1 MRSAWV
7 PTNSKDR
14 NAIWLAK
21 PWNAGE
27 RERKEETR
35 HLYFTHKWLK
45 LASASVTAD
54 SDSQWMFYS
63 AKWCQLERLN
73 ALSVLTVVQPEALQT
88 EMNSNCETFKPS
100 PWWKITWRM
109 ITWWRKTGKLVRVNF
124 PHFSNSQ
131 TKSKTNE
138 RLETMNE
145 VQFPYQFVTKS
156 VGTVPVQLP
165 IHVGWQI
172 KANDPENLPQNRL
185 C

>member
-21 PWNAGE
+21 PWNAGA

-73 ALSVLTVVQPEALQT
+73 ALSVLTVVQLEALQT
-88 EMNSNCETFKPS
+88 EMNPTAKLLKLS
-100 PWWKITWRM
+100 PWWIVTWWM
-109 ITWWRKTGKLVRVNF
+109 ITWWKKTGKLGKLVRVNF
-124 PHFSNSQ
+124 PHFSNSW

-138 RLETMNE
+138 MLKTMNE
-145 VQFPYQFVTKS
+145 VQVQFP
-156 VGTVPVQLP
+156 
-165 IHVGWQI
+165 
-172 KANDPENLPQNRL
+172 
-185 C
+185 